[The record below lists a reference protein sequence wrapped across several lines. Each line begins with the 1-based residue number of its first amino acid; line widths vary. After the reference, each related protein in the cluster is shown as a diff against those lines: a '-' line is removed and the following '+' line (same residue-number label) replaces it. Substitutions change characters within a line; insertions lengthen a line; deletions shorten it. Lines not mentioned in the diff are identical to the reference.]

1 MKVAHFAEQAMQRG
15 LIDHLAGKNRF
26 PVRLVDHHQSAQ
38 PGRPALIE
46 LLFETNPVDC
56 HHSSFRVPL
65 TARRRATHCS
75 TACHSLLDGVPRESS
90 LKSVADSRG
99 RRQYPKGVFTGC
111 FLRSLIAHLLLQKTG
126 RSRFHDD
133 LSAAAYAEFSTNV
146 QDVFL
151 DRVDTEDEVTGNL
164 PVGGTIQ

>member
-15 LIDHLAGKNRF
+15 LIDYLAGKNRF

-75 TACHSLLDGVPRESS
+75 TACHSLLDGVP
-90 LKSVADSRG
+90 LTA
-99 RRQYPKGVFTGC
+99 RRRATHC
-111 FLRSLIAHLLLQKTG
+111 
-126 RSRFHDD
+126 
-133 LSAAAYAEFSTNV
+133 STACHEKA
-146 QDVFL
+146 L
-151 DRVDTEDEVTGNL
+151 
-164 PVGGTIQ
+164 

>member
-1 MKVAHFAEQAMQRG
+1 MKLAHFAEQAMQRG

-65 TARRRATHCS
+65 TARRRATRKLS
-75 TACHSLLDGVPRESS
+75 QE
-90 LKSVADSRG
+90 
-99 RRQYPKGVFTGC
+99 
-111 FLRSLIAHLLLQKTG
+111 
-126 RSRFHDD
+126 RSRQQGEKTVPKR
-133 LSAAAYAEFSTNV
+133 SIYR
-146 QDVFL
+146 VFFA
-151 DRVDTEDEVTGNL
+151 VSHSSPAPTEDGAFAL
-164 PVGGTIQ
+164 SR